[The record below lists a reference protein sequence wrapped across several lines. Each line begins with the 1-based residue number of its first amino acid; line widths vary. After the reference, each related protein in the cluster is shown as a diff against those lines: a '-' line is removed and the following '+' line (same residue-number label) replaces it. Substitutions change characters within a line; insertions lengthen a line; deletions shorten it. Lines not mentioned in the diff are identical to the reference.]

1 MQTPLAS
8 APPTPTDERSALF
21 CWFHLPCNIYVPQ
34 VPCAFLNSVACI
46 TSQSLTVFFYLP
58 AWLKPPCWLTS
69 KFFRF
74 EAPVSFFR
82 IAGLAK
88 FQLFSDLW
96 GAGKVSIPPSTYFS
110 SKKSSLTQQDL
121 ANSPLDGNAR
131 HAIGTGWRQS
141 RDVLRRCRRN
151 RCWRD
156 VTASA
161 CL

>member
-1 MQTPLAS
+1 MGTTLLDGRRPRLRTPLHAQ
-8 APPTPTDERSALF
+8 RVVL
-21 CWFHLPCNIYVPQ
+21 Y
-34 VPCAFLNSVACI
+34 SVGHS
-46 TSQSLTVFFYLP
+46 TSQSLAVFFYLP
-58 AWLKPPCWLTS
+58 AWLKPPSGLTS

-74 EAPVSFFR
+74 EASVSLFR

-96 GAGKVSIPPSTYFS
+96 GAGKVSIPPSPPTYFS
-110 SKKSSLTQQDL
+110 SKKSSFSSQDL
-121 ANSPLDGNAR
+121 AKSPLDGSAR
-131 HAIGTGWRQS
+131 HVTGTGWRRS

-156 VTASA
+156 VTASK